1 MLGFRLKVLREAKG
15 LLQREVAAKLEVD
28 TAYISK
34 VENDEKRL
42 SKAHLSMLSKIL
54 EVNEKELH
62 NLWLAD
68 KVLSV
73 IDEEDEAEKAIEIV
87 HEYIKQIKNKC

>member
-1 MLGFRLKVLREAKG
+1 MLGFRLKELREAKG

-42 SKAHLSMLSKIL
+42 SKAHLRMLSKIL
-54 EVNEKELH
+54 AVNEKELH